1 MTQLLSNKQLLE
13 GLLDES
19 TIKKELVTELFGI
32 GDSPVKKLLGKIER
46 MHKELAA
53 MTIDLEQERIEA
65 DSIKVA
71 YKAMDALELLSAKL
85 KLDLD
90 SPVSSR
96 TAFPGAINKKG
107 KEVPGWKP
115 SGEPGIHGGGFPF
128 NPRKHA

>member
-71 YKAMDALELLSAKL
+71 YKAMDALEKLLPCEVQPIYL
-85 KLDLD
+85 RLVLIL
-90 SPVSSR
+90 
-96 TAFPGAINKKG
+96 TAMAMIMY
-107 KEVPGWKP
+107 E
-115 SGEPGIHGGGFPF
+115 GIRISLEAATF
-128 NPRKHA
+128 